1 MEQVWTLSFL
11 VRTHALSLAH
21 AGLMFGFASGFG
33 ALVGGLFSGW
43 LCDRMV
49 QRDVRWQVGLPM
61 LGVLISVPCVMAFLL
76 WPAEGFWAVGVLK
89 IPHAMVFAIAFG
101 FFASWWPS
109 LSYSAI
115 SHMVRSTERGVA
127 AALLEHL
134 AHLVAQ
140 VDGEL
145 GVRGGDGLVLA
156 DQAAQ
161 LGGDLEHAALQLG
174 IGDRRLGLGRRR
186 ELFRAGAARAPQR
199 RPADVSQRLWRDGDQ
214 CPRRL

>member
-1 MEQVWTLSFL
+1 M

-43 LCDRMV
+43 LCDRLV

-76 WPAEGFWAVGVLK
+76 WPSEGLWVWGVLQ

-127 AALLEHL
+127 AALLNFFITL
-134 AHLVAQ
+134 FGIGVGPLLTGIISDLLTPSLGAQ
-140 VDGEL
+140 AL
-145 GVRGGDGLVLA
+145 RWSLVLVMLLLIPTA
-156 DQAAQ
+156 ILLAMS
-161 LGGDLEHAALQLG
+161 LQG
-174 IGDRRLGLGRRR
+174 YR
-186 ELFRAGAARAPQR
+186 EQWQR
-199 RPADVSQRLWRDGDQ
+199 MYKESN
-214 CPRRL
+214 